1 MSVQIIPLDNS
12 PNQSWEVSVNV
23 DGQPTPLGVI
33 LRFNEIAQ
41 YWVMTITDQNGNLL
55 LDSVPF
61 VTGVAPDGSNLNAI
75 QNLLNQFSYLDIGSA
90 AVLNASGIAAD
101 RPNAFDLGTDFLLLW
116 GDNPS

>member
-1 MSVQIIPLDNS
+1 
-12 PNQSWEVSVNV
+12 
-23 DGQPTPLGVI
+23 
-33 LRFNEIAQ
+33 
-41 YWVMTITDQNGNLL
+41 MTITDQNGNLL

-61 VTGVAPDGSNLNAI
+61 VTGVAPNGSKLNAM

-90 AVLNASGIAAD
+90 ALLNASGIAAD